1 MLEYSLMRIMVQ
13 DYEPK
18 PEIVDLEFD
27 KHYTKS
33 VFYTDDGI
41 YHYHQPS
48 HKLYRQIIM
57 QNHYDVFPFRHYEF
71 LVDHTTFQDGDIL
84 YHIPYKH
91 RFCEEH
97 YSVKDLG
104 QGLQFVRKQC
114 FDQIS
119 YYFELNG
126 NLESFVFPKMFTFL
140 M

>member
-18 PEIVDLEFD
+18 PDFVDLDFD

-41 YHYHQPS
+41 YHYHT
-48 HKLYRQIIM
+48 HKLYRQIIQ

-104 QGLQFVRKQC
+104 QGIQFVKKQC
-114 FDQIS
+114 FDQTS

>member
-1 MLEYSLMRIMVQ
+1 MRIMVQ

-18 PEIVDLEFD
+18 TEITYD
-27 KHYTKS
+27 KQFTKS

-41 YHYHQPS
+41 YHFHS
-48 HKLYRQIIM
+48 HKLYKQLLKD
-57 QNHYDVFPFRHYEF
+57 NHYDVVPFRHYEF
-71 LVDHTTFQDGDIL
+71 LVDHTTYQDGEIL

-91 RFCEEH
+91 RFCEEQ
-97 YSVKDLG
+97 YSVKELG

-119 YYFELNG
+119 YYFEFSG
-126 NLESFVFPKMFTFL
+126 KLESFVFPKMFTFL